1 MTETAAKEVQVLFNN
16 DCPVCRFEIDRYRV
30 QALSEGAALRFDD
43 LRSAEAWGVTPDQAA
58 RRLHVR
64 HQGQLVSGV
73 PAFQIL
79 WSRLSGWRWLARF
92 TALPIVHQ
100 IACALYDH
108 VLAPILYRAHLRRQR
123 RKSGGQ

>member
-1 MTETAAKEVQVLFNN
+1 MTLLRPQPLTKVGFAPFGEVIET
-16 DCPVCRFEIDRYRV
+16 
-30 QALSEGAALRFDD
+30 EGKSPLHINQGFALRFDD